1 MKKYK
6 KKIII
11 TGALGQ
17 DGLILSKLFIE
28 NKFDVKIMMWKGY
41 YSYRIYHICKAR
53 RTKISEV

>member
-17 DGLILSKLFIE
+17 DGLILSRLFIE
-28 NKFDVKIMMWKGY
+28 NKFQVLMEGLRKNKIIEHIVK
-41 YSYRIYHICKAR
+41 
-53 RTKISEV
+53 